1 MVINPEMAA
10 ADEIARVL
18 KFPSAIDVDTFSKSR
33 VDLLKF
39 RVLEHS
45 VLDEM
50 RISDITS
57 KTKGNILICA
67 VERGE
72 QLIIPNGD
80 TVLKARDRISI
91 VGASEEANDFFRQ
104 VGIVTNQ
111 VKNIMIAGGG
121 TIAYYLAKM
130 LIASGISVKIM
141 EKDMKR
147 CETLCELLPRATI
160 VYGDGTDRDL
170 LKEEGLE
177 KYESFAA
184 LTNIDE
190 ENVLLSLYAKKVSN
204 AKVITKINRITFD
217 EVISELDLDTVIHP
231 KDITSELIIRYVR
244 SMKNS
249 LGSNVETL
257 YHILDNEAEALE
269 FVIRENSPVIGKPLS
284 ELNLRKN
291 LLVGCLNRN
300 GVVRIPRGHD
310 TIQIGDTVV
319 IVTTNKGLRDI
330 SDILE
335 K

>member
-1 MVINPEMAA
+1 
-10 ADEIARVL
+10 
-18 KFPSAIDVDTFSKSR
+18 
-33 VDLLKF
+33 
-39 RVLEHS
+39 
-45 VLDEM
+45 
-50 RISDITS
+50 
-57 KTKGNILICA
+57 
-67 VERGE
+67 
-72 QLIIPNGD
+72 
-80 TVLKARDRISI
+80 
-91 VGASEEANDFFRQ
+91 
-104 VGIVTNQ
+104 
-111 VKNIMIAGGG
+111 MIAGGG

-249 LGSNVETL
+249 LGSNVE
-257 YHILDNEAEALE
+257 ALE
-269 FVIRENSPVIGKPLS
+269 FIIRENSRATDIPLQELPIKKGILVASINRKGKII
-284 ELNLRKN
+284 
-291 LLVGCLNRN
+291 
-300 GVVRIPRGHD
+300 IPRGFD
-310 TIQIGDTVV
+310 MMKKEDTVIV
-319 IVTTNKGLRDI
+319 ITQLAGLNDI
-330 SDILE
+330 DDILA